1 MSPLLNIYQ
10 TDLCQIIRVC
20 RTMGCGGN
28 CRPDGNKGSLP
39 TGLWLTSPAGSL
51 PRTGISS
58 RTLRFKPT
66 RCLEGAQHVL
76 RGIPDDG
83 SWTLCFFER
92 SWVLLL
98 VCGWSPSFFLNDKSD
113 NEQSLWNTDTLCS
126 TESWTD
132 NWVIISGPHGYSV
145 HYISNRLCWNNSW
158 DRCLKYFLM
167 QKMRFLVHDDLQQR
181 YEVIREAQNYTYVMF
196 LKSLGITSIDW

>member
-28 CRPDGNKGSLP
+28 CGPGGNKGSLP

-66 RCLEGAQHVL
+66 RCLVVEHWRSPTCTPWHTRWWKL
-76 RGIPDDG
+76 N
-83 SWTLCFFER
+83 TMFFER

-126 TESWTD
+126 TESWTG
-132 NWVIISGPHGYSV
+132 NWVIISGPRGYSV

-158 DRCLKYFLM
+158 DSCLKHFFI
-167 QKMRFLVHDDLQQR
+167 QKCDF
-181 YEVIREAQNYTYVMF
+181 
-196 LKSLGITSIDW
+196 